1 MNTVERGRI
10 AAARVSAS
18 LVDQGWEIY
27 LPAFDNGSCD
37 LIALHDGLIQKV
49 EIKYAS
55 RTVKSGSVEVSLRQT
70 RHNMT
75 GYRINHFDANLSDVL
90 AVYFAPFDRIAFYS
104 AAELDKRC
112 SLTQSI
118 KEIEAHARIVKPKAG
133 DGICLENRRG
143 L

>member
-1 MNTVERGRI
+1 MDTVEKGRV
-10 AAARVSAS
+10 AAAKVTLS
-18 LVDQGWEIY
+18 LIEQGWEVY

-37 LIALHDGLIQKV
+37 LVALQGNSTLKV

-55 RTVKSGSVEVSLRQT
+55 RQVKSGSIEVSLRQT

-75 GYRINHFDANLSDVL
+75 GYRINHFDASSSDFL
-90 AVYFAPFDRIAFYS
+90 AVYFAPLNKVAFYS
-104 AAELDKRC
+104 SIDLDERC
-112 SLTQSI
+112 SLTQGI
-118 KEIEAHARIVKPKAG
+118 KDIEAHTRIVKPKDG